1 MTEEI
6 KFPKPILKWVGGKTQ
21 IINQVISRFPSKIRN
36 YHEIFLGGGSVL
48 LALLK
53 MVQDGH
59 IHVKRK
65 IYAYDFNETLIHLYK
80 NIQSNPSDV
89 FDETEMLINEFN
101 EIDGNVVNRKPE
113 NLSEACT
120 SKESYFYWTRSLFNQ
135 LSQTEK
141 NSTYGTAL
149 FIFLNKTCFRGVYR
163 VGPNGF
169 NVPYGNYNSPE
180 ILNLDHL
187 MEIHELIQ
195 PVIFTSCSFEES
207 ISNAKKRDFCYMD
220 PPYAQETSKSFV
232 KYNKEGFGIDQ
243 HKSLFSMCNGL
254 EDVKFMMSN
263 SNVDIVK
270 EYFPN
275 TEYNIDVITAK
286 RSINS
291 KNPSSKTE
299 EVIIRNFIKN

>member
-1 MTEEI
+1 MVLHWKNTLILANGTQLPVQTQLPLASKAMQFTPLQHRVHCGIDAFQSERPSAAAAARAVGARASTSVHLVNL
-6 KFPKPILKWVGGKTQ
+6 PKEYNT
-21 IINQVISRFPSKIRN
+21 

-48 LALLK
+48 FALLK

-89 FDETEMLINEFN
+89 FGKTEMLINEFN
-101 EIDGNVVNRKPE
+101 KIDGNVVNRKPE

-135 LSQTEK
+135 LSQIEK

-195 PVIFTSCSFEES
+195 PVVFTSCSFEES
-207 ISNAKKRDFCYMD
+207 ISKAKKRDFCTRKEKEK
-220 PPYAQETSKSFV
+220 ET
-232 KYNKEGFGIDQ
+232 
-243 HKSLFSMCNGL
+243 
-254 EDVKFMMSN
+254 
-263 SNVDIVK
+263 
-270 EYFPN
+270 
-275 TEYNIDVITAK
+275 
-286 RSINS
+286 
-291 KNPSSKTE
+291 
-299 EVIIRNFIKN
+299 